1 MKAQVYPVP
10 ILPERLT
17 KVKRKV
23 RRASFQRER
32 RRSRW
37 FVSRTRKS
45 ESPKPA
51 CWILPRVYFSMAWR
65 PCSITSQTCTGSD
78 DCAFIEKYSEAR
90 PSIAHRKAVYRVRP
104 SGNNPYHDEVSLS
117 VVSTSIHMKGCAL
130 QQ

>member
-10 ILPERLT
+10 TLPERLT

-45 ESPKPA
+45 ESPKPG
-51 CWILPRVYFSMAWR
+51 LVP
-65 PCSITSQTCTGSD
+65 SQAKHELAPTM
-78 DCAFIEKYSEAR
+78 EKYSEAR
-90 PSIAHRKAVYRVRP
+90 PSIAHRKAVYRARP